1 MSLLIPAPRPLV
13 VDRRDPTLYMNDND
27 TGNVISGFDFYG
39 SRTKGGAHGLR
50 EMNTTELLQFY
61 KWIRHLYTR
70 NQTVTLSY
78 VGSGGNLGIMRDTR
92 RQAGTATNHASS
104 FRTAG
109 QTPNI
114 TNVNVDWSKIQ
125 VNYDTTVPMPNI
137 LNYGCDSPPLT
148 LGSYSPNRKHMRKFP
163 MLLLGELVAE
173 ALAEIGGNKSN
184 LTHPDLVIGRN
195 GGYAIIRKDFTVPAT
210 HDEAGTLTSMG
221 RAFED
226 TIANKNAYTSGGI
239 PETLD
244 QPLAVTDA
252 NKWDLYSMDKDP
264 AFAPTPPPNMVYT
277 DAIGGIHEWSLAGM
291 QQFFEPYVQHIAAN
305 GYNSAGAGK
314 LHWYIQDNINGVNS
328 GTGGSAVPL
337 DAGSGEVEN
346 ERLVGSS
353 ASGYTQGPSQP
364 ASGNNYRTQEFP
376 NGTPQLQ
383 NTYSLRSYTEPV

>member
-137 LNYGCDSPPLT
+137 LDYGCDSPPLT
-148 LGSYSPNRKHMRKFP
+148 LGSYSPNRKHMRKF
-163 MLLLGELVAE
+163 
-173 ALAEIGGNKSN
+173 
-184 LTHPDLVIGRN
+184 
-195 GGYAIIRKDFTVPAT
+195 
-210 HDEAGTLTSMG
+210 
-221 RAFED
+221 
-226 TIANKNAYTSGGI
+226 
-239 PETLD
+239 
-244 QPLAVTDA
+244 
-252 NKWDLYSMDKDP
+252 
-264 AFAPTPPPNMVYT
+264 
-277 DAIGGIHEWSLAGM
+277 
-291 QQFFEPYVQHIAAN
+291 
-305 GYNSAGAGK
+305 
-314 LHWYIQDNINGVNS
+314 
-328 GTGGSAVPL
+328 
-337 DAGSGEVEN
+337 
-346 ERLVGSS
+346 
-353 ASGYTQGPSQP
+353 
-364 ASGNNYRTQEFP
+364 
-376 NGTPQLQ
+376 
-383 NTYSLRSYTEPV
+383 